1 MSRLPMGPPADDPSL
16 PRRCAARN
24 RASIR
29 RAMRAASAVPISPC
43 DNADQTRR
51 MARCTCARVRI
62 DDRRR
67 PIRSAGSCA
76 DTGGRNWPRSRRNSQ
91 GWRLNKPCRLPDF
104 AARPAAS
111 PCAASGS
118 GCRAA
123 APGDCRNALG
133 RIGRPCRGCDRR
145 PGRGPQIAKDQNQ
158 AIDFARFRFRNAAK
172 SRQKQV
178 NRQ

>member
-1 MSRLPMGPPADDPSL
+1 MSRLMLPRLVMGPPADDPSL

-76 DTGGRNWPRSRRNSQ
+76 ETGGRNWPRSRRNSQ
-91 GWRLNKPCRLPDF
+91 GWRLNNALH
-104 AARPAAS
+104 
-111 PCAASGS
+111 ASGLS
-118 GCRAA
+118 RQACSVTRRRFGLGMPRGRPRGLPEWPWANRPTLSRASSSPVSSPASSRAA
-123 APGDCRNALG
+123 NRK
-133 RIGRPCRGCDRR
+133 RS
-145 PGRGPQIAKDQNQ
+145 GPSD
-158 AIDFARFRFRNAAK
+158 
-172 SRQKQV
+172 
-178 NRQ
+178 